1 MHKYPKTIFIILAR
15 GGSKWLNQARLSIV
29 WRDPIES

>member
-1 MHKYPKTIFIILAR
+1 MHNYPKTIAILPAI
-15 GGSKWLNQARLSIV
+15 GGSKRLNQARLSIV

>member
-1 MHKYPKTIFIILAR
+1 MHKYPKTIAIILAR
-15 GGSKWLNQARLSIV
+15 VGSKRLNQARLSIV

>member
-1 MHKYPKTIFIILAR
+1 MHNYPKTNATIPAR
-15 GGSKWLNQARLSIV
+15 GGSKRLNQARLSIV